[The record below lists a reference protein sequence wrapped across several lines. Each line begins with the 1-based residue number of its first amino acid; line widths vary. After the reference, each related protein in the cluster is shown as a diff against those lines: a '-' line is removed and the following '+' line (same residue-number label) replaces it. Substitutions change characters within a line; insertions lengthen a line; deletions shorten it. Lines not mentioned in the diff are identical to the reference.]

1 MSRPRD
7 KGTFA
12 ETAVT
17 DYLGSS
23 GFPYAERIA
32 LGGSK
37 DKGDVKVCPGII
49 SEVKNCATIKLP
61 QWFRE
66 VTAEKENA
74 GAKHAFLV
82 VKPAG
87 IGRTRVGQWWAGMLL
102 GDLAEL
108 MVEAG
113 GPPVVDE
120 PVWLPGHRYLD
131 VLPERIKDLS
141 GLSEFGY
148 VGIRPAGVEDLRY
161 WYAMTQLEQIVRLL
175 RKAGYGNPEGLS

>member
-1 MSRPRD
+1 MSRSKD
-7 KGTFA
+7 KGTWA
-12 ETAVT
+12 ETAGV
-17 DYLGSS
+17 DYLCSS
-23 GFPYAERIA
+23 GFPFAERMA
-32 LGGSK
+32 LNGAK
-37 DKGDVKVCPGII
+37 DKGDVKVCPAVIA
-49 SEVKNCATIKLP
+49 EMKNCATIKLP

-108 MVEAG
+108 LVEAG
-113 GPPVVDE
+113 GPAVLDN

-131 VLPERIKDLS
+131 VLGDRIKDLS
-141 GLSEFGY
+141 GMPEFGY

-175 RKAGYGNPEGLS
+175 RQAGYGSEVLS

>member
-1 MSRPRD
+1 MSKARD
-7 KGTFA
+7 KGTWA
-12 ETAVT
+12 ETAGV
-17 DYLGSS
+17 DYLCSS
-23 GFPYAERIA
+23 GFPYAERMA
-32 LGGSK
+32 LNGAK
-37 DKGDVKVCPGII
+37 DKGDVKVCPGVVA
-49 SEVKNCATIKLP
+49 EFKNCATIKLP

-66 VTAEKENA
+66 VTAEKANA

-108 MVEAG
+108 LVEAG
-113 GPPVVDE
+113 GPDIVDD

-131 VLPERIKDLS
+131 VLGDRIKDLA
-141 GLSEFGY
+141 GMAEFGY